1 MHQDRHVGG
10 KEARGLSCLTLLT
23 LPMLELLLLQQL
35 VKLDLAL
42 DFGAC
47 PLFARAISTGV

>member
-1 MHQDRHVGG
+1 
-10 KEARGLSCLTLLT
+10 
-23 LPMLELLLLQQL
+23 MLELLLLQQL